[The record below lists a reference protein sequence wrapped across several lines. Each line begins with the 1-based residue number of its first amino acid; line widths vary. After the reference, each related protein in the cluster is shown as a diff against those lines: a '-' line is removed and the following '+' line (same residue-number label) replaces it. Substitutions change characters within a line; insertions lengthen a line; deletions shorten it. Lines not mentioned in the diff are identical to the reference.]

1 MNDCKL
7 YVRHIIYELLTMFC
21 ALQPENHQLFR
32 LGPLFQALESKHIGA
47 GGMSNYVLL
56 SNLKMVDSDHM
67 FYYVLFCII

>member
-1 MNDCKL
+1 MIASYMYDILYMNCWQW
-7 YVRHIIYELLTMFC
+7 FC

-56 SNLKMVDSDHM
+56 SNLKMVDSDDT
-67 FYYVLFCII
+67 